1 MLSSIPL
8 YTGQLTLK
16 NVSEREREK
25 KKKTKTGRETERK
38 RKILVFSLK
47 ILRIEY
53 LITF

>member
-25 KKKTKTGRETERK
+25 KKKQKQEERQKEREK
-38 RKILVFSLK
+38 
-47 ILRIEY
+47 Y
-53 LITF
+53 